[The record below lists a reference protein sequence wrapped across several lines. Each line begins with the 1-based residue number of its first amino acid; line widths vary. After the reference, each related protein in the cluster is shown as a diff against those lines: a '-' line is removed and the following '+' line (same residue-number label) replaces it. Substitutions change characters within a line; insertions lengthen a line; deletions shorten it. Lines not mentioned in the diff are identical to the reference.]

1 MAKPFR
7 LSVSVE
13 EHALGRVMAV
23 LHRTPGVVRVD
34 LELGDAP
41 SAKSA
46 KSNGAEP
53 HEKKARK
60 TRFVDP
66 TGATGTD
73 IAIRTLA
80 KAKGPLR
87 ASALRSAFE
96 ASGRAG
102 VSCNSIL
109 HTLKKDGVVQ
119 NKGDGFLLTKK
130 GRDRARYV
138 K

>member
-23 LHRTPGVVRVD
+23 LHKTPGVVRVD

-66 TGATGTD
+66 TGATGRD
-73 IAIRTLA
+73 IVMKVLA
-80 KAKGPLR
+80 KAKAPVTKGGFEQ
-87 ASALRSAFE
+87 AFVE
-96 ASGRAG
+96 SGRAG
-102 VSCNSIL
+102 SSYGSVVYGLQNE
-109 HTLKKDGVVQ
+109 GVVQ
-119 NKGDGFLLTKK
+119 NKGDGYSLTKK